1 MHNMDMESVF
11 RGIIADLQREMKEGE
26 YLPVPCEDDERPPL
40 GFKTGAMA
48 IIEISPDV
56 LASEPGARAR
66 PIEWISYHPI
76 RPRSSPNAQRGRTD
90 SRAAG
95 T

>member
-48 IIEISPDV
+48 ISKSAPMCWRPSP
-56 LASEPGARAR
+56 AREWSPWKAR
-66 PIEWISYHPI
+66 RI
-76 RPRSSPNAQRGRTD
+76 RPCTPTC
-90 SRAAG
+90 
-95 T
+95 